1 MLPKIETPIHEFT
14 VPSTG
19 EVKKFRPFLVKE
31 EKVLML
37 ASEGGEYKDMIS
49 ACEQIVSNCSL
60 EDIDVSE
67 LSVFDLQHLFMRLKE
82 KSTGDTQEFTLVCG
96 GCKEQINYTLQL
108 ADVKVHGLDE
118 RPDKIIKIND
128 DVAIELQYPNAR
140 VILNLEQDGDDTAIV
155 NHCLVKVFSGE
166 EILYIKDETPENINE
181 FVDNLPLDVF
191 EKIQEFFS
199 KMPRV
204 EHVVEY
210 KCHKEECGFDNRIS
224 INGYEH
230 FFG

>member
-1 MLPKIETPIHEFT
+1 MLPKIETPTFDFNI
-14 VPSTG
+14 PSTG

-49 ACEQIVSNCSL
+49 ACEQVVSNCSL
-60 EDIDVSE
+60 EELDVDK
-67 LSVFDLQHLFMRLKE
+67 LTVFDLQHLFMRLKE
-82 KSTGDTQEFTLVCG
+82 KSTGETQDFTLICG
-96 GCKEQINYTLQL
+96 GCKEQINYSLQL
-108 ADVKVHGLDE
+108 ADVKVQGLDDI
-118 RPDKIIKIND
+118 PDNIIKIND

-140 VILNLEQDGDDTAIV
+140 VIMEANEEDDTAIV
-155 NHCLVKVFSGE
+155 KHCLVKVYNQE
-166 EILYIKDETPENINE
+166 EVLQVKDESTEHIEE
-181 FVDNLPLDVF
+181 FIDNLPLDVF
-191 EKIQEFFS
+191 EKVQSFFN

-204 EHVVEY
+204 EHLVEY
-210 KCHKEECGFDNRIS
+210 KCHNEECGFENRIS